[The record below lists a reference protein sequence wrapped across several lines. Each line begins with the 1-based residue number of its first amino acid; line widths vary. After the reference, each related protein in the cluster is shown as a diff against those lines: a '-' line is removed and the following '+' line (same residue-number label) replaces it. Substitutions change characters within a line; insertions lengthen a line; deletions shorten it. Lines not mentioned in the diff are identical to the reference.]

1 MQGKY
6 IPRHIET
13 ELQECIHDFPAVAVL
28 GPRQCGKSTL
38 ARHIISGKSDA
49 IYLDLERPA
58 DLARLQEPEL
68 FFASNAEKL
77 ICLDKIQRL
86 PEIFTVLRSVIDQQA
101 RNGQFLLLGSASR
114 ELIHQ
119 SSESLA
125 GRIAYLELT
134 PFLFSEVNKSIHTVD
149 LESLWT
155 RGGFPDSLLS
165 RSDRSSMRWREN
177 FICTFLERDIPQLGF
192 RVPAQTVR
200 RLWQMCAHVHGQLLN
215 SSALGSALGT
225 SHTTVRH
232 HIDMLAETYMLRLL
246 QPFFANVKKRLVKS
260 PKIYIRDTGILHTLL
275 AIDTFDD
282 LLAHPVLGASWE
294 SLAMENVI
302 ASFQDWEP
310 FFYRTSAGA
319 EIDLVMVRGTRMRV
333 FEFKVSAAP
342 KVTKGFWTALDDLQP
357 EDARIV
363 APVEGSFPLAD
374 NVLVCPL
381 SDAVQPS

>member
-1 MQGKY
+1 
-6 IPRHIET
+6 
-13 ELQECIHDFPAVAVL
+13 
-28 GPRQCGKSTL
+28 
-38 ARHIISGKSDA
+38 
-49 IYLDLERPA
+49 
-58 DLARLQEPEL
+58 
-68 FFASNAEKL
+68 
-77 ICLDKIQRL
+77 
-86 PEIFTVLRSVIDQQA
+86 
-101 RNGQFLLLGSASR
+101 
-114 ELIHQ
+114 
-119 SSESLA
+119 
-125 GRIAYLELT
+125 
-134 PFLFSEVNKSIHTVD
+134 
-149 LESLWT
+149 
-155 RGGFPDSLLS
+155 
-165 RSDRSSMRWREN
+165 
-177 FICTFLERDIPQLGF
+177 
-192 RVPAQTVR
+192 
-200 RLWQMCAHVHGQLLN
+200 
-215 SSALGSALGT
+215 
-225 SHTTVRH
+225 
-232 HIDMLAETYMLRLL
+232 MLRLL